1 MMIQEQRGSEVQRRF
16 IRLDEIEQ
24 KTTMTKGDVFAA
36 IEQGK
41 LPLCAGIE
49 ADNLGALTSKDGQ
62 KVLCAAFGYFG
73 VVRLLSDVAKR
84 LIFTQSNQTTNTVIV
99 LEPDK
104 VKGWRAIAD
113 AFPNI
118 EESQYQ
124 YSKNAPSNPPEM
136 VFAACAGL
144 KTQATLQN
152 NLGKLAK
159 VFSYALSEEQRTEIK
174 SQYPEV
180 PSERLLVSGITIEP
194 HALRV
199 DLEDVQ
205 RVFGRDVIRGES
217 QCLPNH
223 IEKQHQTRL
232 PLLHPIEQIIY
243 RVLMDQPNAKSN
255 HIWNLL
261 RQECNSDEEPIYDID
276 SVIDSITATTLT
288 WARKDEG
295 EASMSY
301 YSFRKNRVNSV
312 KRYIQAECG
321 QIEACEDLTE

>member
-36 IEQGK
+36 IEQGQ

-104 VKGWRAIAD
+104 VKSWRAITD

-124 YSKNAPSNPPEM
+124 YSKNAPTNPPEM

-276 SVIDSITATTLT
+276 ALIESITPTTLT
-288 WARKDEG
+288 WIGRDET
-295 EASMSY
+295 EKSMSY
-301 YSFRKNRVNSV
+301 DSFRRNTVNGV
-312 KRYIQAECG
+312 RRFIRAENAQTNTANG
-321 QIEACEDLTE
+321 LTV

>member
-1 MMIQEQRGSEVQRRF
+1 MS
-16 IRLDEIEQ
+16 L
-24 KTTMTKGDVFAA
+24 
-36 IEQGK
+36 
-41 LPLCAGIE
+41 
-49 ADNLGALTSKDGQ
+49 
-62 KVLCAAFGYFG
+62 FG
-73 VVRLLSDVAKR
+73 VVRLLSDVSKR

-159 VFSYALSEEQRTEIK
+159 VFSYALSGEQRTEIE

-205 RVFGRDVIRGES
+205 RVFGLDVIRGES
-217 QCLPNH
+217 QRLPNYTG
-223 IEKQHQTRL
+223 EQYQAMF
-232 PLLHPIEQIIY
+232 PLNHPIEQIIY
-243 RVLMDQPNAKSN
+243 RVLMDQPNAKASQ
-255 HIWNLL
+255 IWNLM
-261 RQECNSDEEPIYDID
+261 RQEFNSDEEPIYDTDAIIE
-276 SVIDSITATTLT
+276 SMTPTTLT
-288 WARKDEG
+288 WIGRDET
-295 EASMSY
+295 EKSMSY
-301 YSFRKNRVNSV
+301 DSFRRNTVNGV
-312 KRYIQAECG
+312 RRFIRAENAQTNTANG
-321 QIEACEDLTE
+321 LTV

>member
-36 IEQGK
+36 IEQGQ

-73 VVRLLSDVAKR
+73 VVRLLSDVSKR

-136 VFAACAGL
+136 AFAACAGL

-276 SVIDSITATTLT
+276 ALIESITPTTLT
-288 WARKDEG
+288 WIGRDET
-295 EASMSY
+295 EKSMSY
-301 YSFRKNRVNSV
+301 DSFRRNTVNGV
-312 KRYIQAECG
+312 RRFIRAESAQTNTANG
-321 QIEACEDLTE
+321 LTV